1 MTPCVIFFPHA
12 CVPIKAKLL
21 AAFIIIR
28 IDVYHTNTF
37 TIFIYFATIIRVAGG
52 SERTVLNIIFFLINV
67 IIVTG
72 GCSSVMVDIK
82 LAPTTTNAERYDK

>member
-37 TIFIYFATIIRVAGG
+37 TIFIYFATIIRVARR
-52 SERTVLNIIFFLINV
+52 SERAMFNIIFFLINV
-67 IIVTG
+67 VIVTS
-72 GCSSVMVDIK
+72 GCSSVLMNIK
-82 LAPTTTNAERYDK
+82 LAPTTKNAERYNK